1 MDTTQTN
8 EGTSSDSI
16 NSVNDY
22 YDLTKKLN
30 FLHKFTIVF
39 CIVGVIVSLFYI
51 VCALP
56 REVESAYSWSASISY
71 PLDFALIGRGIGA
84 LICHIVLALFVLSQI
99 KVAQNLQQLKNIF
112 AVTISD
118 GFNIVV
124 YFFYIMAVLC
134 LICFFPVIGGDYKE
148 VVENLSRVIYRTVD
162 IEEMSAYVRISQ
174 IMNLRI
180 YFSIYLLYGACCL
193 WYFALTVELIGANT
207 ELVLETQRKE
217 KELVLETQ
225 RKEKEAARIKESARI
240 KQIRTLLSNMIQ
252 IPGKEYMMCKYVVTQ
267 ELYEAVMEK
276 NPSYFKGD
284 PTRPV
289 EDVSWDNIQKFLEKL
304 NDFSEII
311 ESGLEYRLPTA
322 DEWEYA
328 CRAGASGGYC
338 KLADGTEITKENLSD
353 VAWFENNSNRE
364 THPVGQKNANAYG
377 LYDMHGNVSEWTST
391 ISWGIYVCCVGSYL
405 SSAEDCRLPHRI
417 KKGSFSGAYDLGF
430 RLCATRRA
438 DKV

>member
-134 LICFFPVIGGDYKE
+134 LICSSYAIGGDYEE

-180 YFSIYLLYGACCL
+180 YFSIYLLYWACCL

-207 ELVLETQRKE
+207 ELVLGKE
-217 KELVLETQ
+217 AL
-225 RKEKEAARIKESARI
+225 RKEKEAFLI

-267 ELYEAVMEK
+267 ELYEAVMAN
-276 NPSYFKGD
+276 NPSYFKGQV
-284 PTRPV
+284 TRPV
-289 EDVSWDNIQKFLEKL
+289 DSVSWSDIQEFLMKL
-304 NDFSEII
+304 NELSEVKA
-311 ESGLEYRLPTA
+311 SGLVYRLPTA

-328 CRAGASGGYC
+328 CRAGATGDYC
-338 KLADGTEITKENLSD
+338 KLADGTEITKETLSD
-353 VAWFENNSNRE
+353 VAWFENNSNEE
-364 THPVGQKNANAYG
+364 THPVGQKKPNAYG
-377 LYDMHGNVSEWTST
+377 LYDMHGNVMEWTST
-391 ISWGIYVCCVGSYL
+391 FDGDGYLYCGGSWSDSHDNCQTSNRNGYCSTIRFYL
-405 SSAEDCRLPHRI
+405 
-417 KKGSFSGAYDLGF
+417 FGF
-430 RLCATRRA
+430 RLCASRRA